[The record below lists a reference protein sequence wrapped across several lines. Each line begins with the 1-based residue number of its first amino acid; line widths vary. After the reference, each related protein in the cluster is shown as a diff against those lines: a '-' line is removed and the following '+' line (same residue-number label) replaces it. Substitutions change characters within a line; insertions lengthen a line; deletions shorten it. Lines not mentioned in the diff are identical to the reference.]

1 LEVELFIL
9 RISRFKKLKNQNS
22 KKEKEK
28 EKETL
33 KFSLFTPRFRDKL
46 FKFLLNHS

>member
-28 EKETL
+28 ENSEI
-33 KFSLFTPRFRDKL
+33 FTFYPEVSGQAF
-46 FKFLLNHS
+46 